1 MPFLFYSVQFCSV
14 LSCSSVYNCSY
25 HFSDDF
31 SILFY
36 SVLFVPAFCSS
47 VHNCSKL
54 YSYNFNTYVCT
65 VEQQLMMALLDS
77 DLLLLLL
84 QELSVSVHEL
94 LSDLKIARAVTTLS
108 PEVQSSPTSTSTG
121 KHRTTGN
128 NRTTGNHITH
138 CQRLNC
144 QREIFEIYLS
154 CSLCGYLCLNC
165 ASGGGDPSKGGCV
178 EYHKQPEGCFRS
190 ENSNSSRNK
199 NQLQCDVKCKF
210 AGKKSGFEQEQDPGK
225 AKCLIDDVSI
235 HEKAERDFSR
245 ELPPSSSSK
254 NFVEFA
260 PIIKNEKSMESQKIS
275 CQEADQACE
284 LKSSNS
290 QYRDCDFNI
299 NVKLSGEEKEY
310 SSNIDHG
317 EEKEHSS
324 NIDHGEEKEH
334 SSNIY
339 HIHAKGSKI
348 LLKSP
353 LNHIKNA
360 VNDMADL
367 IISFY
372 PDLQDDVTQILS
384 KYSF

>member
-1 MPFLFYSVQFCSV
+1 MTFLFYSILFCSY
-14 LSCSSVYNCSY
+14 LRSVRVYITVPNCIPITLI
-25 HFSDDF
+25 HM
-31 SILFY
+31 
-36 SVLFVPAFCSS
+36 
-47 VHNCSKL
+47 
-54 YSYNFNTYVCT
+54 YVCT

-84 QELSVSVHEL
+84 QELSISVHEL

-225 AKCLIDDVSI
+225 VKCLIDDVSI

-290 QYRDCDFNI
+290 HYRDCDFNI

-324 NIDHGEEKEH
+324 NIDHGAEKEHSPNIDHGEEKEL

-360 VNDMADL
+360 VKDMADL